1 MNQILIL
8 PPAAKYLKKIK
19 DVKLKKVFQN
29 TIDQIIENPFHG
41 ERKTG
46 DLSGVYGVDFYYNK
60 TNYEV
65 AYTIINNENKQI
77 IVILAGTRENFYD
90 ELRRLI

>member
-1 MNQILIL
+1 MNRLLIL

-19 DVKLKKVFQN
+19 DIKLKNVFQH
-29 TIDQIIENPFHG
+29 TIDQIIENPFQG

-46 DLSGVYGVDFYYNK
+46 DLSGVYGVDFHYNK

-65 AYTIINNENKQI
+65 AYKIVNKDNTLV
-77 IVILAGTRENFYD
+77 IVLLAGTRENFYD
-90 ELRRLI
+90 ELKRLI